1 MIGGYMNQ
9 DDTELQDA
17 LQVLWNYNVIP
28 ALSCGMHPGL
38 VQHINGLLDSHD
50 WMANVG
56 GAIHGHPMGTL
67 AGGLAMR
74 QAIDGNHG
82 MEYETAITKWGQA
95 EVNSELQYRIF

>member
-1 MIGGYMNQ
+1 MNQ

-17 LQVLWNYNVIP
+17 LKVLWKYNVIP

-38 VQHINGLLDSHD
+38 VQHINGLLNSSD

-56 GAIHGHPMGTL
+56 GAMHGHPLGTL

-74 QAIDGNHG
+74 QAIDRNHEI
-82 MEYETAITKWGQA
+82 EYEEAIKKWGFK
-95 EVNSELQYRIF
+95 EVNPDLHYRIF